1 MFILINK
8 NMCIGIRD
16 NNIYQFFG
24 DVIYRC
30 VPPTFRN
37 YKLYIISG
45 YNLKIKRE
53 RLIAYAL
60 IPNETK
66 ATYLILF
73 NNLKEK
79 FEFNP
84 KIFTFDFQKSSAAAI
99 KKYFQKFIQ

>member
-1 MFILINK
+1 
-8 NMCIGIRD
+8 MCIEIWD

-24 DVIYRC
+24 DSTYRC

-45 YNLKIKRE
+45 YNLKIKRT

-60 IPNETK
+60 IPNEAK
-66 ATYLILF
+66 VPFLILF

-99 KKYFQKFIQ
+99 KKYFQKFI